1 MMARTLE
8 DNYAEG
14 RNGII
19 VMGYEF
25 DLIKMQ
31 RRSLERNTEELVRR
45 RVVWGFKK
53 SNETFSHAMSDEE
66 VYILN
71 YISGITQE
79 KDENLFLNKVL
90 KHKNEDLSNKI
101 QETQDLKDL
110 NLNTWE
116 SARSVLRIKENEVMR
131 MRGVVDCYGEVKRE
145 LEGRKEEIKVLD
157 ALNSDLR
164 LKLSKSL
171 LNLETQMVTSVN
183 ETEGLLSKAKTL
195 SLDLQEKDKELSILK
210 PLTPKIG
217 RKSESTATTTKHHRD
232 GPPVSP
238 RSELI
243 LPTRLASPRH
253 STQLSPLRTST
264 PNPPK
269 SPTSPR
275 AHQPQT
281 SLASLQQEPSTP
293 KGDKPGRLKLTHSSP
308 MIKPLRLNELHPN
321 EGPKESLAEQRQHLE
336 LREKLIAAENKLK
349 TKEMELETSRTA
361 MGNLKKELEFIEVM
375 KMQKSSLNDSL
386 NGKIKEGE
394 KLTDTLDMQSKKLI
408 KLERRI
414 RKIKKKYKLEESSSD
429 NEATMQYESELEY
442 EIEDLGNKK
451 EKLKE
456 MQQKQNESNQ
466 EVKEMIVGVEK
477 QKAEME
483 NMLAKVNHE
492 LKEKEKEIVN
502 LQSPQKEPSSSKML
516 QVLRKE
522 AMVEKSKVV
531 TLNSNVKQL
540 NEELKM
546 KEGEIEELRSI
557 IRKLSVSSQPFQKNL
572 ESDLEN
578 IRIEIQKEKEKGNQ
592 LELLSMEL
600 KQNLGKLS
608 EGAKS
613 VPEKEASREE
623 MEKLNEEVLI
633 LKKAS
638 EERDQEIERLKNEK
652 TVPKDMRMMK
662 ALMEES
668 QKMKT
673 SVLLSTKE
681 LDLLKK
687 QVEQKEEQLKTLSLK
702 LEAH

>member
-1 MMARTLE
+1 M
-8 DNYAEG
+8 
-14 RNGII
+14 
-19 VMGYEF
+19 
-25 DLIKMQ
+25 
-31 RRSLERNTEELVRR
+31 
-45 RVVWGFKK
+45 
-53 SNETFSHAMSDEE
+53 
-66 VYILN
+66 
-71 YISGITQE
+71 
-79 KDENLFLNKVL
+79 
-90 KHKNEDLSNKI
+90 
-101 QETQDLKDL
+101 
-110 NLNTWE
+110 
-116 SARSVLRIKENEVMR
+116 
-131 MRGVVDCYGEVKRE
+131 
-145 LEGRKEEIKVLD
+145 
-157 ALNSDLR
+157 
-164 LKLSKSL
+164 
-171 LNLETQMVTSVN
+171 
-183 ETEGLLSKAKTL
+183 
-195 SLDLQEKDKELSILK
+195 
-210 PLTPKIG
+210 
-217 RKSESTATTTKHHRD
+217 
-232 GPPVSP
+232 
-238 RSELI
+238 
-243 LPTRLASPRH
+243 
-253 STQLSPLRTST
+253 
-264 PNPPK
+264 
-269 SPTSPR
+269 
-275 AHQPQT
+275 
-281 SLASLQQEPSTP
+281 
-293 KGDKPGRLKLTHSSP
+293 KLTHSSP

-456 MQQKQNESNQ
+456 MQQKQNESNQEVKEMIVGVEKQKQNESNQ